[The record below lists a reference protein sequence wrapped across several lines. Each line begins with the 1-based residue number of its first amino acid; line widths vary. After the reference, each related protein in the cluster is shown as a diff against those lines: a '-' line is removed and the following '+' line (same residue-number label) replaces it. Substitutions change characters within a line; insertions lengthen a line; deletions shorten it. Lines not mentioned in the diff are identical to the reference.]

1 MEFLSAEWYTAANRA
16 LEQLDVGDTQ
26 LSVAYVS
33 ESSSHCIVL
42 ADGRASVDREVD
54 SADITLRQTAD
65 VTDAL
70 RHGSL
75 SALTAIQEGLIAVE
89 GNVGRL
95 AAAREVLAAVDTVL
109 SSVSTT

>member
-1 MEFLSAEWYTAANRA
+1 M
-16 LEQLDVGDTQ
+16 
-26 LSVAYVS
+26 
-33 ESSSHCIVL
+33 
-42 ADGRASVDREVD
+42 D

-65 VTDAL
+65 ITDAL
-70 RHGSL
+70 RHGAL

-109 SSVSTT
+109 SSVGTA